1 VGEQGRMIEAS
12 GSDARGRSLCVAERG
27 RKADSSCTVRM
38 CRGGRRDD
46 GVSVMGG
53 ASGGPG
59 CVWIPTRRAA
69 GGVKPLYISK
79 EA

>member
-1 VGEQGRMIEAS
+1 MIEA
-12 GSDARGRSLCVAERG
+12 GSDARGRSLCVAGRG
-27 RKADSSCTVRM
+27 RKAESSCTVKM

-59 CVWIPTRRAA
+59 FVWIPTKRAA